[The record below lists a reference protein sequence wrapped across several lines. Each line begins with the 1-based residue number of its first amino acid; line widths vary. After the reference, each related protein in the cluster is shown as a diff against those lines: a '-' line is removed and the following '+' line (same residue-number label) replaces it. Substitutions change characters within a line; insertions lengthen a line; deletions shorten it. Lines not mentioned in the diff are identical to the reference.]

1 MPRCQGKPA
10 LASLGKAG
18 RNTYGHNMSLQ
29 YHTPLSADAQSALGI
44 TPPAPLAMA
53 DQVRF
58 SELDVLNHV
67 NNAVYMHWF
76 ERLRIRYT
84 QDWGISRYMG
94 RGTDP
99 RIVIRSGEIHYRQE
113 MRMDE
118 DYVVTCGCTAFR
130 NTSFTLA
137 QTLWSGGTLRA
148 SFNCVLVLLTHDASA
163 RFPIPDAVKD
173 RFISVDGA
181 TQEN

>member
-1 MPRCQGKPA
+1 MT
-10 LASLGKAG
+10 LL
-18 RNTYGHNMSLQ
+18 
-29 YHTPLSADAQSALGI
+29 YHTPLSAEAQSDLGI

-53 DQVRF
+53 DRVRF

-84 QDWGISRYMG
+84 QDWGLSRYMG
-94 RGTDP
+94 SGGDP

-113 MRMDE
+113 MVMDE

-148 SFNCVLVLLTHDASA
+148 TFHCVLVLLTHDGAA
-163 RFPIPDAVKD
+163 RFPIPDPVKS
-173 RFISVDGA
+173 RFLAVDGA
-181 TQEN
+181 RPDA

>member
-1 MPRCQGKPA
+1 MT
-10 LASLGKAG
+10 LI
-18 RNTYGHNMSLQ
+18 
-29 YHTPLSADAQSALGI
+29 YHTPLSPQTQSDLGI
-44 TPPAPLAMA
+44 DPPAPLAMA

-94 RGTDP
+94 TGKDP

-130 NTSFTLA
+130 TTSFSLS
-137 QTLWSGGTLRA
+137 QRLWSGGTLRA
-148 SFNCVLVLLTHDASA
+148 TFECVLVLLQSDGSG
-163 RFPIPDAVKD
+163 RFPIPQDVRN
-173 RFISVDGA
+173 RFIEIDGA
-181 TQEN
+181 TLMS